1 MYLHHLIVSLE
12 SFRILF
18 LKHYNSEPSVGNNQ
32 MYQFNVTETQ
42 SDVFR
47 TTETQS
53 DVFRTV
59 LFT

>member
-1 MYLHHLIVSLE
+1 
-12 SFRILF
+12 
-18 LKHYNSEPSVGNNQ
+18 